1 MPRRP
6 PGRPGPE
13 DPRSGA
19 PALLREL
26 LDLAARPPRRW
37 DDPRVLSLAVLA
49 LLALAAWFARR
60 SPEPHVA
67 GPAPAPSAEG
77 YLFCSWNVEN
87 LFDDVD
93 DPDVRDVDEDWFGTN
108 PALVRAKVD
117 HLAEALLMQADGR
130 GPDILAVVEVE
141 NRHAAELLQDSLNHR
156 LAPDLRYS
164 YLIFREN
171 RTGRHFAPAILSRL
185 PGRIDPDFEFRPTL
199 RILAGR
205 IEAGGAPLTVLA
217 SHWTSRLTDQ
227 GGGRRA
233 IYGDA
238 HYRAARDLGPDAD
251 LLICG
256 DFNDEPD
263 DPSVRDHLHAI
274 GDAAVVRD
282 RRGPLRLLDL
292 MAGPHPGTI
301 EFRGRFQTFDHLVA
315 APGLLDPP
323 GWVVLPETLRVADG
337 PSLRIGRN
345 GRPWRFGGPRE
356 AGPRGYSDHFAVT
369 VRLRVPGG

>member
-1 MPRRP
+1 MPRRRP
-6 PGRPGPE
+6 SRPGPD
-13 DPRSGA
+13 DPRSGVT
-19 PALLREL
+19 PLLRGL

-37 DDPRVLSLAVLA
+37 DDPRVLTLAALA

-60 SPEPHVA
+60 SPSS

-77 YLFCSWNVEN
+77 YLFCSWNAEN
-87 LFDDVD
+87 LYDDVD
-93 DPDVRDVDEDWFGTN
+93 DPAVRDADEDWFGTN
-108 PALVRAKVD
+108 PALVREKVD
-117 HLAEALLMQADGR
+117 HLAEALLMQAGGR
-130 GPDILAVVEVE
+130 GPDVLALVEVE
-141 NRHAAELLQDSLNHR
+141 NRHAAELLQAALNDR

-171 RTGRHFAPAILSRL
+171 RTGRHFAPAVLSRL

-199 RILAGR
+199 RILAAR
-205 IEAGGAPLTVLA
+205 IEADGVPLTVLA

-227 GGGRRA
+227 GGDRRA

-238 HYRAARDLGPDAD
+238 LYRAARTLGPAAD

-274 GDAAVVRD
+274 GDAAAVRD
-282 RRGPLRLLDL
+282 RLGPLRLLDL
-292 MAGPHPGTI
+292 MAGPRPGTI
-301 EFRGRFQTFDHLVA
+301 EFHGRFQTFDHIVA

-323 GWVVLPETLRVADG
+323 GWLVLPETLLVADAY
-337 PSLRIGRN
+337 PLSTARN
-345 GRPWRFGGPRE
+345 GRPFRFGGPRTP
-356 AGPRGYSDHFAVT
+356 GPRGYSDHFAVT
-369 VRLRVPGG
+369 VRLRVRPD